1 MVRKYDPVL
10 LPTFKNFKEAH
21 AATGISKSSYLEIK
35 RRRPDLPWPVP
46 KKGKPVRFTAEQ
58 MIQFA
63 NAKEACFGLGISRG
77 AYFKAKLKTPHLPW
91 PKEERF
97 KFDPAELAGYAN
109 VYDAMKKTG
118 IKFNT
123 YYKYRKRFPDL
134 DWPRKKINRDK
145 NQKDKYNLIELAQFA
160 TAKEAVETTGI
171 SLKYYNRLKNENPDL
186 PWPKAKLGQP
196 TVFDPAE
203 ISKFKNAKEAML
215 ATGISYA
222 HYTRLK
228 RLHKN
233 DFDWPKNKEELR
245 LDRLQRYEQER
256 LLESQQ
262 KQVKPKEIKNKQVC
276 QHTHENTLA
285 RLKNELKNVKS
296 HPLASLNFML

>member
-1 MVRKYDPVL
+1 M
-10 LPTFKNFKEAH
+10 
-21 AATGISKSSYLEIK
+21 
-35 RRRPDLPWPVP
+35 PWPVP
-46 KKGKPVRFTAEQ
+46 KKGKPVRVTAAQ

-77 AYFKAKLKTPHLPW
+77 AYFKAKLKNPHLPW

-118 IKFNT
+118 INFHT

-145 NQKDKYNLIELAQFA
+145 NQKDKYNLLELAQFA
-160 TAKEAVETTGI
+160 TAKQAVETTGI
-171 SLKYYNRLKNENPDL
+171 CLKYYNLLKKENPEL
-186 PWPKAKLGQP
+186 PWPKAGQP

-203 ISKFKNAKEAML
+203 ISKFKAPKEARL

-233 DFDWPKNKEELR
+233 EFDWPKNKAELR
-245 LDRLQRYEQER
+245 LDRLKRYEQER
-256 LLESQQ
+256 LAEAQP
-262 KQVKPKEIKNKQVC
+262 KQVKQQEIKNKQVC
-276 QHTHENTLA
+276 QHTHEKTLA
-285 RLKNELKNVKS
+285 RIKNELNNVKK
-296 HPLASLNFML
+296 HPLQSLNFML

>member
-1 MVRKYDPVL
+1 MVRKYDPVVL
-10 LPTFKNFKEAH
+10 SKFKNFKEAH

-35 RRRPDLPWPVP
+35 RRCPDLPWPVP
-46 KKGKPVRFTAEQ
+46 KKGKPVRVTAEQ

-77 AYFKAKLKTPHLPW
+77 AYFKAKLKNPNLNW

-97 KFDPAELAGYAN
+97 MFDPAELATYEN

-118 IKFNT
+118 IKFDT

-145 NQKDKYNLIELAQFA
+145 NQKDKYNLVELAQFA
-160 TAKEAVETTGI
+160 TPQEAVEKTGI
-171 SLKYYNRLKNENPDL
+171 ALKYYSRLRKEHPDL
-186 PWPKAKLGQP
+186 PWPKVGQP
-196 TVFDPAE
+196 PVFDPAE
-203 ISKFKNAKEAML
+203 ISKFKDAKEAML
-215 ATGISYA
+215 ATGISYT

-233 DFDWPKNKEELR
+233 DFDWPKNKAELR
-245 LDRLQRYEQER
+245 LDRWQRYEQER

-276 QHTHENTLA
+276 QHTHEKTLA
-285 RLKNELKNVKS
+285 RIKNELKSVKK
-296 HPLASLNFML
+296 HPLQSLNFML